1 MIRGAV
7 TDRLEAT
14 IPIHLRAADNRLV
27 EVQAVIDTGFNG
39 HVALPASIIERLA
52 LEPLGQLPALLGDG
66 RRVVLA
72 VYDATVVWEG
82 AEREVEALHSDA
94 GALVGMALLHGSE
107 LRIGV
112 RPGGPVSVAL
122 LATERD

>member
-14 IPIHLRAADNRLV
+14 IPIHLRAADNRLL
-27 EVQAVIDTGFNG
+27 G
-39 HVALPASIIERLA
+39 HFALPASIIERLA

>member
-1 MIRGAV
+1 VIRGAV

>member
-14 IPIHLRAADNRLV
+14 IPIHMRAADNRLV